1 MDVDE
6 AIAYV
11 NHYSWS
17 KSRPGL
23 SRTVELLE
31 KMGNPQKR
39 VKFIHVAGSNG
50 KGSTCAMLE
59 SILRTAG
66 YKTGFYLSPYIEEF
80 LETFQINGRNIDKQQ
95 FCEITKKVRD
105 IAESMDDHPS
115 QFEIKTAIA
124 MQCFADNKCDV
135 VILETGMGGE
145 FDSTNVI
152 DAPVAAVF
160 TNIGLEHTE
169 FLGDTIEKI
178 ALTKAGIIKSGS
190 SVISY
195 DNKPEVLNILK
206 NRAGERG
213 CAFYAAKK
221 SDITSVSH
229 NLDGQRFIRN
239 NIEYTIPLLGAHQ
252 LSNAAVVLRVI
263 DVLIEKGY
271 KISQSD
277 ISEGLKNVKWPAR
290 FEIISKKPM
299 FIIDGGHNLQCAE
312 ALSGLIKEYFKDT
325 KFTFITGILEDK
337 DYESMLEAVSEYA
350 DEFICVT
357 PDSPRALSAERLS
370 KTAASLGY
378 RASAYKNTKDAIAAA
393 LKKKLGIIAFGSLY
407 MAGDV
412 RKCCREIFTEISK

>member
-124 MQCFADNKCDV
+124 MQCFADNKCDI

-195 DNKPEVLNILK
+195 DNKPEV
-206 NRAGERG
+206 
-213 CAFYAAKK
+213 
-221 SDITSVSH
+221 
-229 NLDGQRFIRN
+229 
-239 NIEYTIPLLGAHQ
+239 
-252 LSNAAVVLRVI
+252 
-263 DVLIEKGY
+263 
-271 KISQSD
+271 
-277 ISEGLKNVKWPAR
+277 
-290 FEIISKKPM
+290 
-299 FIIDGGHNLQCAE
+299 
-312 ALSGLIKEYFKDT
+312 
-325 KFTFITGILEDK
+325 
-337 DYESMLEAVSEYA
+337 
-350 DEFICVT
+350 
-357 PDSPRALSAERLS
+357 
-370 KTAASLGY
+370 
-378 RASAYKNTKDAIAAA
+378 
-393 LKKKLGIIAFGSLY
+393 
-407 MAGDV
+407 
-412 RKCCREIFTEISK
+412 